1 MPHRVCQLLENIFP
15 RGLCGCIPQCRAC
28 IIPRAKKI
36 IENTKIRKSIAIATF
51 IQAFIRRNTFLI
63 CIKINTLC
71 DQIIIDENELYVLLR
86 FFLIL
91 ISDFL
96 DYSLSPFEVY
106 FDEICFEFRSFFGN
120 SFHRILLS

>member
-1 MPHRVCQLLENIFP
+1 MWMHSSMSRLYNTSSKENYRKYKDKEKHSYSYFHPSIHP
-15 RGLCGCIPQCRAC
+15 
-28 IIPRAKKI
+28 KKYI
-36 IENTKIRKSIAIATF
+36 LNMHI
-51 IQAFIRRNTFLI
+51 
-63 CIKINTLC
+63 INTLC
-71 DQIIIDENELYVLLR
+71 NQIIIDENELYVLLR

-96 DYSLSPFEVY
+96 DYYLSPFEVY